1 MKRFRITLPATIDGL
16 GAGTGI
22 LGLALALHDT
32 VEVEIGEEPGEITGE
47 ESICRAYE
55 TWQAEALP
63 SARFTLQRCIPERY
77 GLGEKTARIVA
88 GLAAVVAATEAK
100 DARRQVFRLAL
111 GEGAAPAQLAACVM
125 GGVTTALHEG
135 DEILGLHVADHLSM
149 EIALFLPDDPLDVAL
164 PAADPARLSYFL
176 TALMWGRWDWLGPA
190 MRPDSMPA
198 TLDPVLGAARETG
211 AYASGL
217 TSGALFALTPFGQG
231 EAVAA
236 AMEERGRAAG
246 LGGRGL
252 ATEVSETG
260 VQVKRIDPE

>member
-1 MKRFRITLPATIDGL
+1 MKRFRITVPATIDGL
-16 GAGTGI
+16 GPGTGI
-22 LGLALALHDT
+22 LGLALALHDM
-32 VEVEIGEEPGEITGE
+32 VEVEIGDEPGEITGE

-63 SARFTLQRCIPERY
+63 SARFTLQTCIPEGY

-88 GLAAVVAATEAK
+88 GLAAAVAATEAK

-111 GEGAAPAQLAACVM
+111 GVGAGPAQLAACVM
-125 GGVTTALHEG
+125 GGVTTSLHEG

-149 EIALFLPDDPLDVAL
+149 GIALFLPDEPFDVAQ
-164 PAADPARLSYFL
+164 PTVDPARLSYFL

-190 MRPDSMPA
+190 MRLDSSPA
-198 TLDPVLGAARETG
+198 SIASVLGAARATG
-211 AYASGL
+211 AYACGL
-217 TSGALFALTPFGQG
+217 TPGALFALTGFGRG

-236 AMEERGRAAG
+236 AMEERARAAG
-246 LGGRGL
+246 LSGRGL

-260 VQVKRIDPE
+260 AQVKRTDQE